1 MVAMRQHV
9 PLGSEHL
16 DDLIFPYIR
25 RDYVPLRVDVTV
37 GQALESLRSQE
48 LGEKIIYFYVVDRE
62 GRLEGIVPT
71 RRLLMS
77 DPGVMVADIMYP
89 SVVSLPTWATVR
101 QASDL
106 FLKHRFM
113 ALPVV
118 DADGH
123 LHGIVDVSLFTDQLS
138 EVRVAEEA
146 FQLIG
151 IHVVAGLG
159 PIAGFKDRF
168 PWLTANIA
176 GGLLAAF
183 VTSLY
188 ESLLDAVVVLAL
200 FIPVVLA
207 LAESVSMQSVTLTLQ
222 SLRGPEQTLI
232 PKGRSLNK
240 EFLTALLLGLACG
253 GAVGGAASL
262 WQGTWMLGLMIG
274 GAITLSMI
282 TASLFGIVLP
292 ATLHWLRRDP
302 TIAAGP
308 IVLALADLAT
318 LAFYFNLAGILLQG

>member
-1 MVAMRQHV
+1 MNGMRPTP
-9 PLGSEHL
+9 PLDSEHL
-16 DDLIFPYIR
+16 DDLIFQYVR
-25 RDYVPLRVDVTV
+25 RDYVPLRIDVTV
-37 GQALESLRSQE
+37 GEALQSLRSQE
-48 LGEKIIYFYVVDRE
+48 LGEKIVYFYVVDGE
-62 GRLEGIVPT
+62 GRLKGIVPT

-77 DPGVMVADIMYP
+77 APEVQVAAIMSP
-89 SVVSLPTWATVR
+89 KVLSLPAWATVR
-101 QASDL
+101 DASDL
-106 FLKHRFM
+106 FLEHRFM

-118 DADGH
+118 DAEGH

-138 EVRVAEEA
+138 EARVAEEA

-151 IHVVAGLG
+151 IHLVAGLG
-159 PIAGFKDRF
+159 PLAGFKDRF

-188 ESLLDAVVVLAL
+188 ESMLDAVVVLAL

-207 LAESVSMQSVTLTLQ
+207 LAESVSIQSVTLTLQ
-222 SLRGPEQTLI
+222 SLRGPEQALI
-232 PKGRSLNK
+232 PKGRSISK
-240 EFLTALLLGLACG
+240 EIVTALLLGLACG
-253 GAVGGAASL
+253 GVVGGAASL
-262 WQGTWMLGLMIG
+262 WQGSWPLGLMIA
-274 GAITLSMI
+274 GAITLSMV
-282 TASLFGIVLP
+282 TASVFGIVLP

-318 LAFYFNLAGILLQG
+318 LLFYFNIAGMLLAA

>member
-1 MVAMRQHV
+1 MVAMRPNP
-9 PLGSEHL
+9 PLGSEQL
-16 DDLIFPYIR
+16 DDLVFQYVR
-25 RDYVPLRVDVTV
+25 RDYVPLRADVTV
-37 GQALESLRSQE
+37 GEALKSLRSQE
-48 LGEKIIYFYVVDRE
+48 LGEKIVYFYVVDAD

-77 DPGVMVADIMYP
+77 DPGVTVSGIMNP
-89 SVVSLPTWATVR
+89 KVVSLPAWGTVR
-101 QASDL
+101 EASDL

-118 DADGH
+118 DAEGH

-138 EVRVAEEA
+138 EARIAEEA

-151 IHVVAGLG
+151 IHLVAGLG
-159 PIAGFKDRF
+159 PFAGFRDRF

-207 LAESVSMQSVTLTLQ
+207 LAESVSIQSVTLTLQ
-222 SLRGPEQTLI
+222 SLRGPEQHLI
-232 PKGRSLNK
+232 PKGRSIGK
-240 EFLTALLLGLACG
+240 EFVTALLLGLACG
-253 GAVGGAASL
+253 GVVGGAASL
-262 WQGTWMLGLMIG
+262 WQETWMLGLMIG

-282 TASLFGIVLP
+282 TASVFGIVLP

-318 LAFYFNLAGILLQG
+318 LIFYFNIAGMLLAT